1 MGGDDSASPRYI
13 YTQLM
18 PIVRSVIKKEDDAI
32 LTYMEDDELQVEPE
46 TYFPVVPLVLINGA
60 LGIGTG
66 FSTNIPPYNPT
77 DVMEAIRNRLSG
89 AKTSLADVALTPW
102 WYGFRGT
109 VRQAPGNPHEWIT
122 KGLYEFQGDETMTV
136 KITELPVGCWTKD
149 YKLFLDKMMT
159 DQEEAKAEAKKLGIA
174 APLSWIKSYEE
185 AYTDVKPDFIIYME
199 SDAYYTGLAYP
210 SQFEKQFKLETSF
223 RTTNM
228 VAFNTTGH
236 IHKYL
241 NTGEILEE
249 FYGKRLDAYG
259 ERKAHELARY
269 ATELRELQARLLFVK
284 AVVEKRLVIANVED
298 EPLFVAL
305 KGLGLPALSEG
316 EGLKGY
322 EYLLRMRVDRLKA
335 SAVAEL
341 EREVSMVQHK
351 HRTLAA
357 TSSESLWLTDLDGFR
372 DGWTDY
378 CAWRESCYASST
390 AVPALKKKM
399 VRKPKA

>member
-1 MGGDDSASPRYI
+1 
-13 YTQLM
+13 
-18 PIVRSVIKKEDDAI
+18 
-32 LTYMEDDELQVEPE
+32 
-46 TYFPVVPLVLINGA
+46 
-60 LGIGTG
+60 
-66 FSTNIPPYNPT
+66 
-77 DVMEAIRNRLSG
+77 
-89 AKTSLADVALTPW
+89 
-102 WYGFRGT
+102 
-109 VRQAPGNPHEWIT
+109 
-122 KGLYEFQGDETMTV
+122 MTV
-136 KITELPVGCWTKD
+136 KITELPIGCWTKD

-159 DQEEAKAEAKKLGIA
+159 DQEEAKAEAKKTG
-174 APLSWIKSYEE
+174 APAPMSWIKSYEE
-185 AYTDVKPDFIIYME
+185 AYTDVKPDFLIYMD
-199 SDAYYTGLAYP
+199 SDAYYTSLAYP
-210 SQFEKQFKLETSF
+210 SQFEKQFKFETSF

-259 ERKAHELARY
+259 ERKAHELSRL
-269 ATELRELQARLLFVK
+269 ATELRELQARLLFVR

-298 EPLFVAL
+298 EPLFAAL

-341 EREVSMVQHK
+341 EREVSEVQHK

-357 TSSESLWLTDLDGFR
+357 TSSESLWLTDLDDFR
-372 DGWTDY
+372 DGWTNY

-390 AVPALKKKM
+390 AAPALKKKM